1 MLLHLC
7 PQELC
12 GSQPVSRTPTSQTGN
27 GENRLFVVVVF
38 LCCVSSNQRRVSWF
52 FLLLCSQGPSGPG
65 QA

>member
-1 MLLHLC
+1 MLSHLC

-27 GENRLFVVVVF
+27 GENRVFAVVVF
-38 LCCVSSNQRRVSWF
+38 LCCFIKSETG
-52 FLLLCSQGPSGPG
+52 LLVLSASMRAGPSGPG